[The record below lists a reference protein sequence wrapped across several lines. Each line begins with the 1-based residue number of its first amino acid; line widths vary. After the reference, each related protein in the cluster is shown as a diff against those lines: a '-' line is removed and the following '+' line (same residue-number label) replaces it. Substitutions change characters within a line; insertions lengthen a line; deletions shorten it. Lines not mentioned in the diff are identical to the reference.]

1 MMITCKLMNKPVYLV
16 QSILEISKIVMY
28 KCRYGYQK
36 PEYVE
41 KTKLCYMDANYFSL
55 HKKQDIHVDIAKD
68 VEAAL
73 DASYHVL
80 ERPLPSE
87 KNKKVIGIKP
97 PKKFVIKQKGK
108 FKNCK
113 ECLESTQIE
122 NKKDQLEK

>member
-1 MMITCKLMNKPVYLV
+1 MNKPVYLV

-87 KNKKVIGIKP
+87 KNKKVIGIMKYKLGAKIMTLP
-97 PKKFVIKQKGK
+97 NELPDWYQKH
-108 FKNCK
+108 
-113 ECLESTQIE
+113 IAI
-122 NKKDQLEK
+122 

>member
-1 MMITCKLMNKPVYLV
+1 
-16 QSILEISKIVMY
+16 MY
-28 KCRYGYQK
+28 KYRYGYQK

-80 ERPLPSE
+80 ERPLPRE
-87 KNKKVIGIKP
+87 KNKKVIGIMKYKLGAKIMTLP
-97 PKKFVIKQKGK
+97 NELP
-108 FKNCK
+108 
-113 ECLESTQIE
+113 
-122 NKKDQLEK
+122 D